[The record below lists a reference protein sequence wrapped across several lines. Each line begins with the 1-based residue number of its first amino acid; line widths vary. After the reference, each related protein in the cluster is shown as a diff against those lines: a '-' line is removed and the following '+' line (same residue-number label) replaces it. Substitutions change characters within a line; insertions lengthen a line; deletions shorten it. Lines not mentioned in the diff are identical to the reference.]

1 MENTKTK
8 PESPPPELSERNTVL
23 TLTRKEGDFVVI
35 GKDLFVDVVEISD
48 KKVVLELSR
57 KLLEV
62 RLQKGEKVKI
72 DKDIELLVDYVG
84 GNKLSLK
91 VQAPP
96 DVRIYRGEIFQKIQ
110 EEEENENHPNS
121 QT

>member
-48 KKVVLELSR
+48 KKVDLELSR

-96 DVRIYRGEIFQKIQ
+96 DVRSI
-110 EEEENENHPNS
+110 S
-121 QT
+121 